1 MKLKILFIISLSIIL
16 NNCASHTITEIDN
29 EFFGTYISTDIILQ
43 EDYLYVRVDANG
55 ILIWFG
61 DNQVVSPL
69 SGDDAIIIGPDYISG
84 VSPNYSFQNVDVTGS
99 LVFFNALLMSGVP
112 VCKSSTPAIQ
122 NFSKQTLL
130 LKRTFILFFSSSFT
144 ISSFPCQP
152 S

>member
-16 NNCASHTITEIDN
+16 NNCASHTITEIDS

-61 DNQVVSPL
+61 DNQVVSPP
-69 SGDDAIIIGPDYISG
+69 SGDDTVIIGPDYIAG

-99 LVFFNALLMSGVP
+99 LVFLEKRVLVTFYRNKPPYVNA
-112 VCKSSTPAIQ
+112 Q
-122 NFSKQTLL
+122 NVSCLL
-130 LKRTFILFFSSSFT
+130 LE
-144 ISSFPCQP
+144 
-152 S
+152 

>member
-61 DNQVVSPL
+61 DNQVVSPP
-69 SGDDAIIIGPDYISG
+69 SGDDAIIIGPDYIAG

-99 LVFFNALLMSGVP
+99 LVFLEKRVLVTFYRNKPPYVNA
-112 VCKSSTPAIQ
+112 Q
-122 NFSKQTLL
+122 NVSCLL
-130 LKRTFILFFSSSFT
+130 LE
-144 ISSFPCQP
+144 
-152 S
+152 